1 MNEFP
6 FRDSL
11 AKRLYAALVVPRP
24 LDEVDFK
31 LDDELARKVGSVIFG
46 LLAVHQQG
54 LKQHISMTS
63 NVEAVKNSKPPT
75 Y

>member
-11 AKRLYAALVVPRP
+11 AKRLYAALAVPWP
-24 LDEVDFK
+24 LDEIDFN
-31 LDDELARKVGSVIFG
+31 LDDEFARKVGSVIFG

-54 LKQHISMTS
+54 LKQHISMTFS
-63 NVEAVKNSKPPT
+63 VEAAKKPKTPP